1 MLALSFQENMGDF
14 VFCQIQKLTWHDSF
28 VRLYPPVLCINIY
41 ISLLKIEKSQRLI
54 TGLIIYKAQKK
65 FRRAKS

>member
-28 VRLYPPVLCINIY
+28 VRLYPPVLCINILY
-41 ISLLKIEKSQRLI
+41 IFIFHLFFDDHINNNN
-54 TGLIIYKAQKK
+54 TGIY
-65 FRRAKS
+65 